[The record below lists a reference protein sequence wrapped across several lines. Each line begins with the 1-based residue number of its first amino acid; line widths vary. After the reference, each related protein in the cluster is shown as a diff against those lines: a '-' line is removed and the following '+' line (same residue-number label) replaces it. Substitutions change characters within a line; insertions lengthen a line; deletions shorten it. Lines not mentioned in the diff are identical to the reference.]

1 MYRFFITKPTRIKTV
16 MVYKECIK
24 DVKTTG
30 GRQFKIIFDN
40 VKNYFRLLPKAIFIM
55 IDGYAKFP
63 KKPSFHINK
72 IIWLITNND
81 ITAPYG
87 IVARL

>member
-40 VKNYFRLLPKAIFIM
+40 VKTIF
-55 IDGYAKFP
+55 DYYLK
-63 KKPSFHINK
+63 
-72 IIWLITNND
+72 
-81 ITAPYG
+81 
-87 IVARL
+87 

>member
-1 MYRFFITKPTRIKTV
+1 MYRFFITKPTIIKTV

-40 VKNYFRLLPKAIFIM
+40 VKTIFDYYLKRVLL
-55 IDGYAKFP
+55 
-63 KKPSFHINK
+63 
-72 IIWLITNND
+72 
-81 ITAPYG
+81 
-87 IVARL
+87 